1 MNQRIVL
8 NMYKIFVVKDIIVDV
23 IDMMGN
29 IHHKTVRL
37 KKRMFFF
44 SRRRLCSEFERKIA
58 HVMTKKVD
66 EMESDESKAKFQ
78 QIA

>member
-1 MNQRIVL
+1 
-8 NMYKIFVVKDIIVDV
+8 MYKIFVVKDIVVDV

-44 SRRRLCSEFERKIA
+44 SQDEGCVVSLKEKLLMLRRK
-58 HVMTKKVD
+58 
-66 EMESDESKAKFQ
+66 Q
-78 QIA
+78 